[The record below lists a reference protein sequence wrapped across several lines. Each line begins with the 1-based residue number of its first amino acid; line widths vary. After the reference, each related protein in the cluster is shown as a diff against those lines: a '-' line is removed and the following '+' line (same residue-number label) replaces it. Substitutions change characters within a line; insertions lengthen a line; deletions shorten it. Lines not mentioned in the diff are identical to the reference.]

1 VIAGLILAGGDGSRF
16 GASSSK
22 LLAELDGK
30 PLLEHAIA
38 AQCAVPEL
46 ERIVVVLGS
55 RAQEILAVARL
66 GRAEAVVCE
75 EWAQG
80 QSASLRCG
88 VGALSGADTVIVTLG
103 DAPRIVPAVIARFLD
118 QPPGA
123 RAVYN
128 GRPGHPVVLGPSQL
142 ETSLRATGDRGA
154 RDMLRDGPQIE
165 CSDLCSGRDVDTTD
179 DLEAFRHEARAV
191 V

>member
-1 VIAGLILAGGDGSRF
+1 VIAGLILAGGEGSRF
-16 GASSSK
+16 GASTSK

-30 PLLEHAIA
+30 PLLEHAVA
-38 AQCAVPEL
+38 AQCAVPKL
-46 ERIVVVLGS
+46 ERVVVVLGS
-55 RAQEILAVARL
+55 RAQEILAAVDL
-66 GRAEAVVCE
+66 ERAEAVICE

-88 VGALSGADTVIVTLG
+88 VRALPGADKVIVTLG

-123 RAVYN
+123 RALYD
-128 GRPGHPVVLGPSQL
+128 GKPGHPVVLGPSQL
-142 ETSLRATGDRGA
+142 DASLRTTGDRGA
-154 RDMLRDGPQIE
+154 RDILRDGPQIE
-165 CSDLCSGRDVDTTD
+165 CSDLCSGRDVDTPD
-179 DLEAFRHEARAV
+179 DLEAIRHEARAV